1 MQIQHNPSR
10 KPKLWWRKQGASG
23 CVSISLSPSEE
34 QDLLNTAH
42 LWIQDGTCW
51 SIFKCSRWWGSDYA
65 FKAFQ
70 HHWGQQLSYV
80 VLLLSPRSLRQQYFN
95 FRKAQG
101 QGDDGV
107 LINPS
112 RAADLKSTTLLLVD
126 SGRGAVT
133 CKRLWNFLSLAEGE
147 KKLGTSFSLPNLSEP
162 WQLSVF
168 FSIIKSIF
176 SADHRQRDQ
185 LLQTATEENHTY
197 LSPDVQ
203 AVIPG
208 CLKIGIPP
216 PWQFEWQNQGIGV
229 PYFQTDH

>member
-1 MQIQHNPSR
+1 MHVLTR
-10 KPKLWWRKQGASG
+10 
-23 CVSISLSPSEE
+23 V
-34 QDLLNTAH
+34 LLHSHWAH

-80 VLLLSPRSLRQQYFN
+80 VLILSPRSLRQQYFN

-112 RAADLKSTTLLLVD
+112 RAADLKPTTLLLVE

-168 FSIIKSIF
+168 FSLSNQF
-176 SADHRQRDQ
+176 SQQTIDRETNCHWGEPHISLPRCPGSDSRVSENWHTPAMAIWMTKPGYWGSLFSDRPIEDHR
-185 LLQTATEENHTY
+185 
-197 LSPDVQ
+197 S
-203 AVIPG
+203 
-208 CLKIGIPP
+208 
-216 PWQFEWQNQGIGV
+216 
-229 PYFQTDH
+229 

>member
-1 MQIQHNPSR
+1 MYIIVFV
-10 KPKLWWRKQGASG
+10 ASWSA
-23 CVSISLSPSEE
+23 CMHVLTRV
-34 QDLLNTAH
+34 LLHSHWAH

-80 VLLLSPRSLRQQYFN
+80 VLMLSPRSLRQQYFN

-112 RAADLKSTTLLLVD
+112 RAADLKPTTLLLVE

-168 FSIIKSIF
+168 FSLSNQFSQQTIDRETNYCRLPLRRTTHISPPMSRQWFQGVWKLAYPRHGNLNDKTRVLGFPIF
-176 SADHRQRDQ
+176 RQTTRR
-185 LLQTATEENHTY
+185 
-197 LSPDVQ
+197 S
-203 AVIPG
+203 
-208 CLKIGIPP
+208 
-216 PWQFEWQNQGIGV
+216 
-229 PYFQTDH
+229 